1 MRLIYI
7 YIIFF
12 VFFVLF
18 TKNKAKKV
26 VFVVTL
32 TMYLFSSIS
41 ALWIYNVDYQGTPI
55 LIEAVIFH
63 IVMFFLLL
71 YPLQRFDKVKY
82 VGISP
87 TPEKKLRWLAVIVI
101 SLSLIEIYSDIQNIN
116 MQTLISD
123 VNNLRSS
130 LMEGAFRETNV
141 ILRYLNYFAGQYW
154 GIALCLAFYYIM
166 YYPNKRILI
175 VLLLI
180 SSLSVIVSGIVVAAR
195 EYLIKY
201 LYLFLILTYWFYE
214 QMSVK
219 WRRTI
224 RISVI
229 VFASAFISFFLF
241 ITILRFGESSSYSS
255 SPIHSLLSYYGQ
267 GVINFS
273 SIFSEFP
280 NGATGGAL
288 KFPFFVGKSMTAYNI
303 NDTVVTDVNLNSFST
318 TIGSWVFDV
327 GIIWTVIITFI
338 HFFIFKHIG
347 KRRVTIFNL
356 IYIVWIYDF
365 IFSCLFFY
373 NEVINGTRIVTIL
386 LIVLYE
392 KLSFQTS
399 KSIDNKL
406 LPS

>member
-1 MRLIYI
+1 MIYI
-7 YIIFF
+7 YIVFF
-12 VFFVLF
+12 VFFIFF
-18 TKNKAKKV
+18 TKNKSKKV
-26 VFVVTL
+26 VYIATIA
-32 TMYLFSSIS
+32 MYLLSSMS
-41 ALWIYNVDYQGTPI
+41 ALWIYNISYQGTPI
-55 LIEAVIFH
+55 VMNAVLFH
-63 IVMFFLLL
+63 IAMLFLLL
-71 YPLQRFDKVKY
+71 YPLQRFDMVKY
-82 VGISP
+82 IGVIK
-87 TPEKKLRWLAVIVI
+87 TPEIKIRLLTVIVI
-101 SLSLIEIYSDIQNIN
+101 LLSLISIYSDIQNIN
-116 MQTLISD
+116 LQTLLAD
-123 VNNLRSS
+123 VQSLRTS
-130 LMEGAFRETNV
+130 LIEGEFRKTNA

-154 GIALCLAFYYIM
+154 SIALCLAFYYMM
-166 YYPNKRILI
+166 YYPKKRMLI

-180 SSLSVIVSGIVVAAR
+180 SSLSVIVSGVAVAAR

-201 LYLFLILTYWFYE
+201 LYLFFILTYWTYG
-214 QMSVK
+214 QISVK
-219 WRRTI
+219 WNRLI
-224 RISVI
+224 KKVAI
-229 VFASAFISFFLF
+229 VFVCVFTSFFLV
-241 ITILRFGESSSYSS
+241 ITLLRFGESSSYSD
-255 SPIHSLLSYYGQ
+255 SPMHSLLSYYGQ
-267 GVINFS
+267 GFINFS

-288 KFPFFVGKSMTAYNI
+288 KFPFFVGKYMSGYNI
-303 NDTVVTDVNLNSFST
+303 NDIVVTDISLNSFST

-406 LPS
+406 VN